1 MIGNMWIND
10 TKRVRAIVGAL
21 SDEYSKRI
29 IAATISS
36 AKSPE
41 QIRAEQC
48 IPLST
53 CYRRIHDLLVLSL
66 IHVDRID
73 LANGKKSVLYKSA
86 YKNIMI
92 KFESNELVV
101 DLVPNSDNE
110 NSLEDSSSS
119 SNASAGETKGGS
131 AVPPSGVTGDC
142 DLCQTR
148 DTVCKVFVTGDS
160 KSYLSICQKCE
171 KKMYERNTIKAIHT
185 TTRERMAQDV
195 LNKITR

>member
-1 MIGNMWIND
+1 MIGNMWISD
-10 TKRVRAIVGAL
+10 TGKVRAIVGAL

-29 IAATISS
+29 IAATITT

-41 QIRAEQC
+41 QIRAEQG

-73 LANGKKSVLYKSA
+73 LSNGKKSVLYKSA
-86 YKNIMI
+86 YKNILI

-101 DLVPNSDNE
+101 DLVPNSGNE
-110 NSLEDSSSS
+110 GPLVAS
-119 SNASAGETKGGS
+119 SNAAAGGT
-131 AVPPSGVTGDC
+131 AVPPGGITGDC
-142 DLCQTR
+142 DLCQTQG
-148 DTVCKVFVTGDS
+148 TLCKVFVTGDS

-171 KKMYERNTIKAIHT
+171 KKMYERNTIKAIQAT
-185 TTRERMAQDV
+185 TAERMAQRV
-195 LNKITR
+195 LNKITK

>member
-10 TKRVRAIVGAL
+10 TEKVRAIVGAL

-29 IAATISS
+29 IAATISA

-41 QIRAEQC
+41 QIRAEQG

-53 CYRRIHDLLVLSL
+53 CYRRIHDLLVLSI

-86 YKNIMI
+86 YKNILI

-101 DLVPNSDNE
+101 DLVSNSDGE
-110 NSLEDSSSS
+110 NSLEASSK
-119 SNASAGETKGGS
+119 AG
-131 AVPPSGVTGDC
+131 ADVPPGGVTGDC
-142 DLCQTR
+142 DLCQTQ
-148 DTVCKVFVTGDS
+148 DTLCKVFVTGDS

-185 TTRERMAQDV
+185 ATRERMAQSV
-195 LNKITR
+195 FNKIAKEAKTKRE

>member
-1 MIGNMWIND
+1 MWINN
-10 TKRVRAIVGAL
+10 TEKVRAIVGAL

-29 IAATISS
+29 IAATISA

-41 QIRAEQC
+41 QIRAEQG

-53 CYRRIHDLLVLSL
+53 CYRRIHDLLVLSI

-86 YKNIMI
+86 YKNILI

-101 DLVPNSDNE
+101 DLVPNTETE
-110 NSLEDSSSS
+110 NSPEISK
-119 SNASAGETKGGS
+119 AGACETKSGS
-131 AVPPSGVTGDC
+131 AVPPNGVTGDC
-142 DLCQTR
+142 DLCQTQ
-148 DTVCKVFVTGDS
+148 DTLCKVFVTGDS
-160 KSYLSICQKCE
+160 KSYLSVCQKCE

-185 TTRERMAQDV
+185 TTRERMAQSV
-195 LNKITR
+195 FNKITK